1 MATKTKAP
9 TSPPGDI
16 QGKGPK
22 LDAAGTEHRG
32 VTVLMADIVS
42 STDRMEALGAEGFA
56 TLLQRFHTIC
66 TGVVRRQG
74 RADDVAAGGARRLP
88 RRPRR
93 LSPRPPRRR
102 LRRQG
107 RPT

>member
-1 MATKTKAP
+1 MANSSLTP
-9 TSPPGDI
+9 
-16 QGKGPK
+16 
-22 LDAAGTEHRG
+22 AA
-32 VTVLMADIVS
+32 VVVVS
-42 STDRMEALGAEGFA
+42 LSLPDPLLRCCCVGCVARFA
-56 TLLQRFHTIC
+56 
-66 TGVVRRQG
+66 GVVRRQG